1 MRLPITR
8 RAAFGLGLV
17 SPSSPIVQQLAAA
30 INRQE
35 GAMKNNNPGN
45 LVYVGQPG
53 AIGADS
59 RGFAIFPTLAAGQ
72 AAEANQIALDIN
84 RGSCASGAP
93 LATLTD
99 LINCWSTTDQAA
111 YVANVSQW
119 TGIDPNTVLNS
130 VGAGTVSV
138 DETSTGFDLTDPA
151 TLALI
156 SGLGLLAFLALR
168 R

>member
-1 MRLPITR
+1 MRLPS
-8 RAAFGLGLV
+8 LGIV

-35 GAMKNNNPGN
+35 GATKNNNPGN

-72 AAEANQIALDIN
+72 AAEANQISLDIN

-130 VGAGTVSV
+130 VGAGAVSV
-138 DETSTGFDLTDPA
+138 DEASSGINLTDPA

-156 SGLGLLAFLALR
+156 GGLGLLAFLALR